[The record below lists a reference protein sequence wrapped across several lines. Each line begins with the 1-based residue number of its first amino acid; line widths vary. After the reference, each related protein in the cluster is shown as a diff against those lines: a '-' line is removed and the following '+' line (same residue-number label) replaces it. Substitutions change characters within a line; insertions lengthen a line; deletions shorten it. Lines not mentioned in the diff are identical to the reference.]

1 MKRIALITALMVA
14 MAGAAYAKLPP
25 PSEEAKA
32 KAAEAG
38 AKAAHGGKVDAY
50 KLCLSMNKVAERHIK
65 EQKAKGVTM
74 KPADTPACQDPGPF
88 MAPAAGPAPA
98 KTAAAP
104 AKK

>member
-1 MKRIALITALMVA
+1 MKRIALVTALMVA

-25 PSEEAKA
+25 PSDEAKA
-32 KAAEAG
+32 KADE
-38 AKAAHGGKVDAY
+38 AKAKTAHGGKVAAY
-50 KLCLSMNKVAERHIK
+50 KLCLTQNKVAERHVR

-88 MAPAAGPAPA
+88 MAPAAAPAPA
-98 KTAAAP
+98 KIVAVP